1 MRPLL
6 DHTITVEEISRL
18 IGVTIDLDPTLTFS
32 GATSVDS
39 SVNEGDLFLAYPG
52 EKTHGAQFAAHAIAL
67 GARAILTDAQGH
79 DHRGPKGGGMGGATA
94 PKLPAPTATPG
105 A

>member
-32 GATSVDS
+32 GATSVDGS
-39 SVNEGDLFLAYPG
+39 S
-52 EKTHGAQFAAHAIAL
+52 AL
-67 GARAILTDAQGH
+67 T
-79 DHRGPKGGGMGGATA
+79 
-94 PKLPAPTATPG
+94 
-105 A
+105 